1 MKIQQILVI
10 CSVLVFTLGSCLKD
24 QSPVI
29 IPDVANTSDFIQKR
43 GPQKQSEKF
52 NTRDLPKTITLK
64 KGTKITIP
72 KNALKLN
79 GENVEGEVTMEAIEF
94 LDRKDIL
101 SGGGNTNHISGKP
114 LHSDGF
120 IFIDFKSNGTSVDEI
135 LGVPINIAIPAKRNG
150 FTLIWEGKIDD
161 DNGQFAWDVPGEANG
176 NNPREVKGEVGS
188 DFAFNF
194 GQLGWVNCD
203 VLWEQ
208 GKPQTTLRV
217 KVLNNPGTFANFR
230 GFSGETFVFFC
241 GKGSN
246 VAAHLYTLDGTDGV
260 KSYDNMMPQDVE
272 GRLLAFSIKDGRFY
286 LAKKDITVT
295 ENLTETLTL
304 EETTEAAIQS
314 EINDLN
320 DY

>member
-1 MKIQQILVI
+1 MKIQQILVVCCLAI
-10 CSVLVFTLGSCLKD
+10 FTLASCLKD
-24 QSPVI
+24 QPPVF
-29 IPDVANTSDFIQKR
+29 IPDISSTSDFIQIR

-72 KNALKLN
+72 KSALKI
-79 GENVEGEVTMEAIEF
+79 GGTDVEGEVTMEAIEF
-94 LDRKDIL
+94 LDRSDIL

-120 IFIDFKSNGTSVDEI
+120 IFIDFKVNGASVDKE
-135 LGVPINIAIPAKRNG
+135 LGNPINIAIPAKRDG
-150 FTLIWEGKIDD
+150 FTLIWEGVVDED
-161 DNGQFAWDVPGEANG
+161 GQFAWDIPGEANE
-176 NNPREVKGEVGS
+176 NNARETKGQVGS

-208 GKPQTTLRV
+208 DKPQTTLRV
-217 KVLNNPGTFANFR
+217 KVLDNPGTFANFR
-230 GFSGETFVFFC
+230 GFTGETFVFFC

-246 VAAHLYTLDGTDGV
+246 VAVHLYTLDGTDGV
-260 KSYDNMMPQDVE
+260 KSYDNMMPRDVE

-295 ENLTETLTL
+295 EDLLETLTL
-304 EETTEAAIQS
+304 EETTEAAVQS
-314 EINDLN
+314 EIDDLN